1 MTSSS
6 TARPSPR
13 AQRITPR
20 SRLTGVALAMA
31 VSSALLVTACGGGG
45 GLPNAPQ
52 GPVVGTQAARS
63 IELLDAKKWAFVQ
76 DDSLTDA
83 AALAQD
89 GSGWS
94 AVSLPHT
101 WNEKDAASTAQTT
114 PTSVAYKRGIG
125 WYRLEFDGAGAAGGT
140 QWLQFDGAS
149 IVADVWLNGEKL
161 GQHKGA
167 FTRFRFDVTGKL
179 KAGKNVLYVK
189 ADNSKPVAGGP
200 TAIMPLSGDFNM
212 AGGLYRSVSLVSTP
226 AKAHFALDD
235 LGSSGVYATSSAVS
249 AGSATVAVRAKVKN
263 SGSREETFTVRAGL
277 VDANGTVVNSSA
289 TTVLVKAGEGGEAS
303 QNLTVSSPHLWNG
316 LEDPYLYQLAVQLED
331 ASGAVIDRSVQGYGI
346 REVRFDPEKGFF
358 LNGRSYPLRGVDMH
372 QDYQDKAW
380 AISPAD
386 TDKSFALIKE
396 IGANTVRLAHYPHAA
411 YTLEQA
417 DKLGFVVWAEH
428 AFVNSAILPC
438 NAATDPTPEFV
449 DNGVLQLREL
459 VRQQFNHASIATW
472 SIGNEVTQGC
482 SQPGKAAPVL
492 TRLQAVAK
500 QEDPSR
506 ATTLAANKDEAQV
519 GGITDVWARNE
530 YPMWYQ
536 NYLPTVLATQL
547 DALRAM
553 FTRQA
558 IGISEYGAGAAVT
571 HYSDNPSDAIGFVAT
586 FDNTNKT
593 RTVYQPESYASTVHE
608 ADYAMI
614 QSRPY
619 LWGTFVWNMFD
630 FGSEV
635 RHEGDIGGTNTK
647 GLVTFD
653 RNLRKDAFYFYK
665 AHWNKEPMAYITDRR
680 YVQRN
685 LPTANVKVYA
695 NTDSTSLVVN
705 GVAVKTMTAAEC
717 ANRVCNF
724 GEVRLAVGNNS
735 IQVSGTAG
743 GKQASDAVVWTVDA
757 DHANNIYLAAGQLTT
772 GFVSEAA
779 GPLGQ
784 AKAFG
789 SDNYFTGGV
798 RAKLGAT
805 QVVANT
811 GASTVPAEGR
821 VWDAYREEATAGAGF
836 AYNLNLVPG
845 KSYLVTLGFVEPTAT
860 AAGARV
866 FDVQTTTGG
875 ATAMALPNV
884 DVFALAGA
892 RNAAITRQFPV
903 TVGNDGKLAISFV
916 GRTGKAMLSNM
927 MVVQQ

>member
-1 MTSSS
+1 MTPFP
-6 TARPSPR
+6 TATPARP
-13 AQRITPR
+13 TF
-20 SRLTGVALAMA
+20 SRLAIAAA
-31 VSSALLVTACGGGG
+31 VSSALLVAACGGGG
-45 GLPNAPQ
+45 GGSPNAPS
-52 GPVVGTQAARS
+52 GPVVGTQETRA
-63 IELLDAKKWAFVQ
+63 IELLDGKKWAFVQ

-89 GSGWS
+89 GSGWTT
-94 AVSLPHT
+94 VSLPHT

-125 WYRLEFDGAGAAGGT
+125 WYRLEFDGTPPANGT

-167 FTRFRFDVTGKL
+167 FTRFRFDVSGKL

-212 AGGLYRSVSLVSTP
+212 SGGLYRSVSLVSTP

-235 LGSSGVYATSSAVS
+235 LGSTGVYATSTSVS
-249 AGSATVAVRAKVKN
+249 ANAATVAVRAKLRN
-263 SGSREETFTVRAGL
+263 SSTRLETFTVRAGL
-277 VDANGTVVNSSA
+277 VDANGAVINSSA
-289 TTVLVKAGEGGEAS
+289 ATVTVKAGEAGEVS
-303 QNLTVSSPHLWNG
+303 QNIAVNTPHLWNG
-316 LEDPYLYQLAVQLED
+316 VEDPYLYQLAVQLED
-331 ASGAVIDRSVQGYGI
+331 ANGTVIDRSVQGYGI

-358 LNGRSYPLRGVDMH
+358 LNGRSYPLRGVNMH
-372 QDYQDKAW
+372 QDFQNKGW
-380 AISPAD
+380 AISRED
-386 TDKSFALIKE
+386 TDKSFAIIKE
-396 IGANTVRLAHYPHAA
+396 IGANTVRLAHYPHAS

-428 AFVNSAILPC
+428 SFVNSAIIPC
-438 NAATDPTPEFV
+438 NAATNPTPEFV
-449 DNGVLQLREL
+449 DNGLLQLREL

-482 SQPGKAAPVL
+482 TEPGKAAPVL
-492 TRLQAVAK
+492 NTLQATAK

-506 ATTLAANKDEAQV
+506 ATTLAANRDDDQV
-519 GGITDVWARNE
+519 GGITDIWARNE
-530 YPMWYQ
+530 YPMWYAA
-536 NYLPTVLATQL
+536 YLPSFLATRL
-547 DALRAM
+547 DALRAT
-553 FTRQA
+553 FSRQA
-558 IGISEYGAGAAVT
+558 IGLSEYGAGAALT
-571 HYSDNPSDAIGFVAT
+571 HYSDNPGDALGFVAT
-586 FDNTNKT
+586 FDTTNKS

-619 LWGTFVWNMFD
+619 LWGTFIWNMFD

-653 RNLRKDAFYFYK
+653 RSVRKDAFYFYK
-665 AHWNKEPMAYITDRR
+665 AHWNKEPMTYITDRR

-685 LPTANVKVYA
+685 LPTAHVKVYA
-695 NTDSTSLVVN
+695 NTDSTTLVVN
-705 GVAVKTMTAAEC
+705 GANVKTMTAAEC
-717 ANRVCNF
+717 VNRVCDF
-724 GEVRLAVGNNS
+724 GDVRLAVGSNNV
-735 IQVSGTAG
+735 QVSGSAG

-757 DHANNIYLAAGQLTT
+757 DHANNVYLAAGQLTS
-772 GFVSEAA
+772 GFVSETA

-805 QVVANT
+805 QVIANT
-811 GASTVPAEGR
+811 GAAVPAEGR

-875 ATAMALPNV
+875 ASATPLANV

-892 RNAAITRQFPV
+892 RNAAVTRQFPV
-903 TVGNDGKLAISFV
+903 TVGADGKLTLNFV
-916 GRTGKAMLSNM
+916 GRAGKAMVSNM